1 MRRLALE
8 GLRVLDAARP
18 VTTLRSPLAL
28 LEGRVCPTPAR
39 VPCRRRAKLSRDARA
54 TRAELKIMDEDK
66 EEKDLGLAFALR
78 STQHALD
85 AAAPTPALSDVREV
99 MVPATPPWWNQDHA
113 LAASQVTVLPEL
125 RAPSV

>member
-39 VPCRRRAKLSRDARA
+39 VPCRRRAKLARD
-54 TRAELKIMDEDK
+54 
-66 EEKDLGLAFALR
+66 GLAFALR